1 LREGAKG
8 CIPREKTTGFSE
20 TQSEVKEKMERYNPF
35 DNVITVVENAASK
48 LGYAPADYE
57 TLKHPERE
65 LQVSIPVR
73 MDDGT
78 IRVFE
83 GYRVQHSTT
92 RGPAKGGIRFHPS
105 VNKDEVKALAAWMTF
120 KCAVVNIPYGGAKGG
135 VVVDPKKLSKSELRH
150 MTRRFTTMIAPIIG
164 PDQDIP
170 APDVNTNPEI
180 MGWIMDTYSM
190 LKGHSVPGVVTGKPL
205 AINGIPGRMSATGR
219 GVMFTTKNILNK
231 MGIDFKNASIAIQG
245 FGNVGGTA
253 ARLLH
258 KEGFRIVAVSDV
270 SGGLYCKDG
279 LDVYALLD
287 FTKNNPDKLFEDYE
301 AAGVAHISNAE
312 VLATECTV
320 LIPAAME
327 NQINEET
334 ADSLRCQI
342 VVEAANGPT
351 SLEGDEILGKRGI
364 TIVPDI
370 LCNAGGVVVSYLEWV
385 QNQQAIYWEET
396 ETNTK
401 LKHVMDRSFEEV
413 CEMAEDKKVTLR
425 EAAYMIAIQR
435 VVEAKKIRG
444 VWP

>member
-1 LREGAKG
+1 M
-8 CIPREKTTGFSE
+8 EK
-20 TQSEVKEKMERYNPF
+20 YNPF
-35 DNVITVVENAASK
+35 DNVIAVVENAAQK
-48 LGYAPADYE
+48 LGYEPADYE
-57 TLKHPERE
+57 ALKYPERE

-73 MDDGT
+73 MDDGS
-78 IRVFE
+78 IHVFE

-92 RGPAKGGIRFHPS
+92 RGPAKGGIRFHPA

-135 VVVDPKKLSKSELRH
+135 VVVDPRKLSKSELRH
-150 MTRRFTTMIAPIIG
+150 MTRRFTAMIAPIIG

-190 LKGHSVPGVVTGKPL
+190 LKGHSMPGVVTGKPL

-219 GVMFTTKNILNK
+219 GVMFTTKNILTK
-231 MGIDFKNASIAIQG
+231 MGIPFQDAEIAIQG

-253 ARLLH
+253 ARLLY
-258 KEGFRIVAVSDV
+258 KEGFKVVAVSDV
-270 SGGLYCKDG
+270 SGGLYCKEG
-279 LDVYALLD
+279 LNIYELLD

-301 AAGVAHISNAE
+301 AEGVVHITNAE

-334 ADSLRCQI
+334 ADSLRCRI
-342 VVEAANGPT
+342 VIEAANGPT
-351 SLEGDEILGKRGI
+351 SLEGDEILSRRGI
-364 TIVPDI
+364 TVVPDI

-396 ETNTK
+396 ETNSK

-413 CEMAEDKKVTLR
+413 CEMAEDKKVSYR

>member
-1 LREGAKG
+1 M
-8 CIPREKTTGFSE
+8 EK
-20 TQSEVKEKMERYNPF
+20 YNPF
-35 DNVITVVENAASK
+35 DNVIAVVENAAQK
-48 LGYAPADYE
+48 LGYEPADYE
-57 TLKHPERE
+57 ALKYPERE

-73 MDDGT
+73 MDDGS
-78 IRVFE
+78 IHVFE

-92 RGPAKGGIRFHPS
+92 RGPAKGGIRFHPA

-135 VVVDPKKLSKSELRH
+135 VVVDPRKLSKSELRH
-150 MTRRFTTMIAPIIG
+150 MTRRFTAMIAPIIG

-190 LKGHSVPGVVTGKPL
+190 LKGHSMPGVVTGKPL

-219 GVMFTTKNILNK
+219 GVMFTTKNILTK
-231 MGIDFKNASIAIQG
+231 MGIPFQDAEIAIQG

-253 ARLLH
+253 ARLLY
-258 KEGFRIVAVSDV
+258 KEGFKVVAVSDV

-279 LDVYALLD
+279 LNIYELLD

-301 AAGVAHISNAE
+301 AEGVVHITNAE

-334 ADSLRCQI
+334 ADSLRCRI
-342 VVEAANGPT
+342 VIEAANGPT
-351 SLEGDEILGKRGI
+351 SLEGDEILSRRGI
-364 TIVPDI
+364 TVVPDI

-396 ETNTK
+396 ETNSK

-413 CEMAEDKKVTLR
+413 CEMAEDKKVSYR

>member
-1 LREGAKG
+1 M
-8 CIPREKTTGFSE
+8 EK
-20 TQSEVKEKMERYNPF
+20 YNPF
-35 DNVITVVENAASK
+35 DNVITVVERAAK
-48 LGYAPADYE
+48 RLGYEPADYE
-57 TLKHPERE
+57 TLKYAERE

-73 MDDGT
+73 MDDGS

-120 KCAVVNIPYGGAKGG
+120 KCAVVNIPFGGAKGG
-135 VVVDPKKLSKSELRH
+135 VVVDPKELSKSELRH
-150 MTRRFTTMIAPIIG
+150 MTRRFTAMIAPIID
-164 PDQDIP
+164 PYQDIP

-190 LKGHSVPGVVTGKPL
+190 MKGHSVPGIVTGKPL

-219 GVMFTTKNILNK
+219 GVMFTTKNILNR
-231 MGIDFKNASIAIQG
+231 MGIAFKNATIAIQG

-253 ARLLH
+253 ARLLY
-258 KEGFRIVAVSDV
+258 KEGFKVVAVSDV
-270 SGGLYCKDG
+270 SGGLYKEDG
-279 LDVYALLD
+279 LNIYELLE

-301 AAGVAHISNAE
+301 AEGVCHITNAE
-312 VLATECTV
+312 VLSTKCTV

-334 ADSLRCQI
+334 AHSLQCQI

-351 SLEGDEILGKRGI
+351 TLEGDAILAEKNI
-364 TIVPDI
+364 PVIPDI

-396 ETNTK
+396 ETNTR

-413 CEMAEDKKVTLR
+413 CQMADENQVSYRD
-425 EAAYMIAIQR
+425 AAYMIAIQR

>member
-1 LREGAKG
+1 
-8 CIPREKTTGFSE
+8 
-20 TQSEVKEKMERYNPF
+20 MEQYNPF
-35 DNVITVVENAASK
+35 DNVITVVENAAQK
-48 LGYAPADYE
+48 LGYQPADYE

-73 MDDGT
+73 MDNGE
-78 IRVFE
+78 IHVFT

-105 VNKDEVKALAAWMTF
+105 VNMDEVKALAAWMTF

-135 VVVDPKKLSKSELRH
+135 VVVDPKKLSTSELRH
-150 MTRRFTTMIAPIIG
+150 MTRRYTAMISPIIG
-164 PDQDIP
+164 PEQDIP
-170 APDVNTNPEI
+170 APDVNTNPQV

-190 LKGHSVPGVVTGKPL
+190 LKGHNTPGVVTGKPL

-219 GVMFTTKNILNK
+219 GVMFTCKNILAK
-231 MGIDFKNASIAIQG
+231 KGIAIQDCTVAIQG

-253 ARLLH
+253 ARLLY
-258 KEGFRIVAVSDV
+258 KEGFTVVAVSDV
-270 SGGLYCKDG
+270 SGGVYKADG
-279 LDVYALLD
+279 LNIYEILD
-287 FTKNNPDKLFEDYE
+287 FVKQNPGKMLEDYH
-301 AAGVAHISNAE
+301 ADGVQHITNREILS
-312 VLATECTV
+312 TECTI

-327 NQINEET
+327 NQLNSDT
-334 ADSLRCQI
+334 AGDVKATI

-351 SLEGDEILGKRGI
+351 SLNGDKILGQRGI
-364 TIVPDI
+364 TVVPDI

-413 CEMAEDKKVTLR
+413 CAMAEEKKVTLR

>member
-1 LREGAKG
+1 M
-8 CIPREKTTGFSE
+8 EK
-20 TQSEVKEKMERYNPF
+20 YNPF
-35 DNVITVVENAASK
+35 DNVIAVVENAAQK
-48 LGYAPADYE
+48 LGYEPADYE
-57 TLKHPERE
+57 ALKYPERE

-73 MDDGT
+73 MDDGS
-78 IRVFE
+78 IHVFE

-92 RGPAKGGIRFHPS
+92 RGPAKGGIRFHPA

-120 KCAVVNIPYGGAKGG
+120 KCAVVNIPYGGAQGG
-135 VVVDPKKLSKSELRH
+135 VVVDPRKLSKSELRH
-150 MTRRFTTMIAPIIG
+150 MTRRFTAMIAPIIG

-190 LKGHSVPGVVTGKPL
+190 LKGHSMPGVVTGKPL

-219 GVMFTTKNILNK
+219 GVMFTTKNILTK
-231 MGIDFKNASIAIQG
+231 MGIPFQDAEIAIQG

-253 ARLLH
+253 ARLLY
-258 KEGFRIVAVSDV
+258 KEGFKVVAVSDV

-279 LDVYALLD
+279 LNIYELLD

-301 AAGVAHISNAE
+301 AEGIVHITNAE

-334 ADSLRCQI
+334 ADSLRCRI
-342 VVEAANGPT
+342 VIEAANGPT
-351 SLEGDEILGKRGI
+351 SLEGDEILSRRGI
-364 TIVPDI
+364 TVVPDI

-396 ETNTK
+396 ETNSK

-413 CEMAEDKKVTLR
+413 CEMAEDKNVSYR

>member
-1 LREGAKG
+1 MK
-8 CIPREKTTGFSE
+8 K
-20 TQSEVKEKMERYNPF
+20 YNPF
-35 DNVITVVENAASK
+35 DNVITVVERAAQK
-48 LGYAPADYE
+48 LGYEPADYE
-57 TLKHPERE
+57 TLKYAERE

-73 MDDGT
+73 MDDGS
-78 IRVFE
+78 IKVFE

-120 KCAVVNIPYGGAKGG
+120 KCAVVNIPFGGAKGG
-135 VVVDPKKLSKSELRH
+135 VVVDPRKLSKSELRH
-150 MTRRFTTMIAPIIG
+150 MTRRFTAMISPIID
-164 PDQDIP
+164 PNQDIP

-190 LKGHSVPGVVTGKPL
+190 MKGHSVPGIVTGKPL

-219 GVMFTTKNILNK
+219 GVMFTTKNILDR
-231 MGIDFKNASIAIQG
+231 MGIAYKDASIAIQG

-253 ARLLH
+253 ARLLY
-258 KEGFRIVAVSDV
+258 KEGFKVIAVSDV
-270 SGGLYCKDG
+270 SGGLYKEDG
-279 LDVYALLD
+279 LNIYELLE

-301 AAGVAHISNAE
+301 GEGVSHITNEE
-312 VLATECTV
+312 VLAVKCTV

-334 ADSLRCQI
+334 ADTLNCQV

-351 SLEGDEILGKRGI
+351 TLEGDEILAKKNI
-364 TIVPDI
+364 PVIPDI

-396 ETNTK
+396 ETNTR

-413 CEMAEDKKVTLR
+413 CQMADENQVSYRD
-425 EAAYMIAIQR
+425 AAYMIAIQR

>member
-1 LREGAKG
+1 M
-8 CIPREKTTGFSE
+8 EK
-20 TQSEVKEKMERYNPF
+20 YNPF
-35 DNVITVVENAASK
+35 DNVITVVENAAKK
-48 LGYAPADYE
+48 LGYEPADYE

-73 MDDGT
+73 MDDGS

-83 GYRVQHSTT
+83 GYRIQHSTT
-92 RGPAKGGIRFHPS
+92 RGPAKGGLRFHPS

-135 VVVDPKKLSKSELRH
+135 VVVDPKELSKSELRH
-150 MTRRFTTMIAPIIG
+150 MTRRFTAMIAPIIG
-164 PDQDIP
+164 PNQDIP

-190 LKGHSVPGVVTGKPL
+190 LKGHSVPSIVTGKPL

-219 GVMFTTKNILNK
+219 GVMFTVKNILNRMK
-231 MGIDFKNASIAIQG
+231 IPFQDATIAIQG

-253 ARLLH
+253 ARLLY
-258 KEGFRIVAVSDV
+258 KEGFKVVAVSDV
-270 SGGLYCKDG
+270 SGGLYKKEG
-279 LDVYALLD
+279 LDIYELLD
-287 FTKNNPDKLFEDYE
+287 FTKNNPDKLFQDYDKE
-301 AAGVAHISNAE
+301 GVTHITNEE

-327 NQINEET
+327 NQINEAT
-334 ADSLRCQI
+334 ADSVKCQV

-351 SLEGDEILGKRGI
+351 TLEGDKILEEKKI
-364 TIVPDI
+364 PVIPDI

-396 ETNTK
+396 ETNSK
-401 LKHVMDRSFEEV
+401 LKHVMDRSFAEV
-413 CEMAEDKKVTLR
+413 CQMADDKQVSYR

>member
-1 LREGAKG
+1 
-8 CIPREKTTGFSE
+8 
-20 TQSEVKEKMERYNPF
+20 MEQYNPF
-35 DNVITVVENAASK
+35 DNVITVVKNAAGR
-48 LGYAPADYE
+48 LGYEQADYE
-57 TLKHPERE
+57 TLLHPERE

-73 MDDGT
+73 MDDGK

-92 RGPAKGGIRFHPS
+92 RGPAKGGIRFHPA

-135 VVVDPKKLSKSELRH
+135 VVVDPKQLSKSELRH
-150 MTRRFTTMIAPIIG
+150 MTRRFTAMIAPIIG

-190 LKGHSVPGVVTGKPL
+190 LKGYSVPGVVTGKPL
-205 AINGIPGRMSATGR
+205 AIHGIPGRMSATGR
-219 GVMFTTKNILNK
+219 GVMFTCKNILRK
-231 MGIDFKNASIAIQG
+231 QGIAIADCKVAIQG

-253 ARLLH
+253 ARLLY
-258 KEGFRIVAVSDV
+258 KEGFCVVAVSDV
-270 SGGLYCKDG
+270 SGGLYKADG
-279 LDVYALLD
+279 LDIYDILD
-287 FTKNNPDKLFEDYE
+287 FTKQTGKMLADYQ
-301 AAGVAHISNAE
+301 ADGVQHTPADA
-312 VLATECTV
+312 VLRTECTI

-327 NQINEET
+327 NQLNAET
-334 ADSLRCQI
+334 AHDVHAPI
-342 VVEAANGPT
+342 IVEAANGPT
-351 SLEGDEILGKRGI
+351 SLEGDRILAEKGVVV
-364 TIVPDI
+364 VPDI

-396 ETNTK
+396 ETNAK

-413 CEMAEDKKVTLR
+413 WAMAEQQQASLR

-435 VVEAKKIRG
+435 VIEAKKIRG

>member
-1 LREGAKG
+1 
-8 CIPREKTTGFSE
+8 
-20 TQSEVKEKMERYNPF
+20 MERYNPF
-35 DNVITVVENAASK
+35 DNVITVVENAAQK

-92 RGPAKGGIRFHPS
+92 RGPAKGGIRFHPA

-135 VVVDPKKLSKSELRH
+135 VVVDPRQLSKSELRH
-150 MTRRFTTMIAPIIG
+150 MTRRFTAMIAPIIG

-190 LKGHSVPGVVTGKPL
+190 LKGHSMPGVVTGKPL
-205 AINGIPGRMSATGR
+205 AIHGIPGRMSATGR
-219 GVMFTTKNILNK
+219 GVMFTTKNILKK
-231 MGIDFKNASIAIQG
+231 MDIAFEDATIAIQG

-253 ARLLH
+253 ARLLY

-279 LDVYALLD
+279 LNIYELLD
-287 FTKNNPDKLFEDYE
+287 FTKKNPDKLFADYE
-301 AAGVAHISNAE
+301 AEGVSHITNAE
-312 VLATECTV
+312 VLAAECTV

-327 NQINEET
+327 NQINEDT
-334 ADSLRCQI
+334 AATLRCKI

-351 SLEGDEILGKRGI
+351 NLEGDKILAERGV
-364 TIVPDI
+364 TVVPDI

-401 LKHVMDRSFEEV
+401 LKHVMDRSFGEV
-413 CEMAEDKKVTLR
+413 CEMAEESKVTLR

>member
-1 LREGAKG
+1 
-8 CIPREKTTGFSE
+8 
-20 TQSEVKEKMERYNPF
+20 MEQYNPF
-35 DNVITVVENAASK
+35 DNVITVVENAAQK
-48 LGYAPADYE
+48 LGYQPADYE

-73 MDDGT
+73 MDNGE
-78 IRVFE
+78 IHVFT

-105 VNKDEVKALAAWMTF
+105 VNMDEVKALAAWMTF

-135 VVVDPKKLSKSELRH
+135 VVVDPKKLSTSELRH
-150 MTRRFTTMIAPIIG
+150 MTRRYTAMISPIIG
-164 PDQDIP
+164 PEQDIP
-170 APDVNTNPEI
+170 APDVNTNPQV

-190 LKGHSVPGVVTGKPL
+190 LKGHNTPGVVTGKPL

-219 GVMFTTKNILNK
+219 GVMFTCKNILAK
-231 MGIDFKNASIAIQG
+231 KGIAIQDCTVAIQG

-253 ARLLH
+253 ARLLY
-258 KEGFRIVAVSDV
+258 KEGFTVVAVSDV
-270 SGGLYCKDG
+270 SGGVYKADG
-279 LDVYALLD
+279 LNIYEILD
-287 FTKNNPDKLFEDYE
+287 FVKQNPGKMLEDYH
-301 AAGVAHISNAE
+301 ADGVQHITNREILS
-312 VLATECTV
+312 TECTI

-327 NQINEET
+327 NQLNSDT
-334 ADSLRCQI
+334 AGDVKATI

-351 SLEGDEILGKRGI
+351 SLNGDKILGQRGI
-364 TIVPDI
+364 TVVPDI

-413 CEMAEDKKVTLR
+413 CAMAEEKKVTLR

-435 VVEAKKIRG
+435 VVGAKKIRG

>member
-1 LREGAKG
+1 
-8 CIPREKTTGFSE
+8 
-20 TQSEVKEKMERYNPF
+20 MENYNPF
-35 DNVITVVENAASK
+35 DNVIAVVENAAEK
-48 LGYAPADYE
+48 LGYVPADYE
-57 TLKHPERE
+57 TLKYSERE

-73 MDDGT
+73 MDDGS
-78 IRVFE
+78 IKVFE

-135 VVVDPKKLSKSELRH
+135 VIVDPRKLSKSELRH
-150 MTRRFTTMIAPIIG
+150 LTRRFTKMISPIIG

-180 MGWIMDTYSM
+180 MGWIMDTYSTM
-190 LKGHSVPGVVTGKPL
+190 KGHSVPGVVTGKPL

-219 GVMFTTKNILNK
+219 GVLFTTKNVLDK
-231 MGIDFKNASIAIQG
+231 MGIAFKDATIAIQG

-253 ARLLH
+253 ARLFY
-258 KEGFRIVAVSDV
+258 KEGFTVVAVSDV
-270 SGGLYCKDG
+270 SGGLYKADG
-279 LDVYALLD
+279 LNIYELLE
-287 FTKNNPDKLFEDYE
+287 FTKNNPDKLFEDYQAE
-301 AAGVAHISNAE
+301 GVKHITNAE
-312 VLATECTV
+312 ILSTKCTV
-320 LIPAAME
+320 LVPAAME
-327 NQINEET
+327 NQINSDT
-334 ADSLRCQI
+334 ADTLQCQ
-342 VVEAANGPT
+342 VVIEAANGPT
-351 SLEGDEILGKRGI
+351 TLNGDAILAKRNI
-364 TIVPDI
+364 PIIPDI
-370 LCNAGGVVVSYLEWV
+370 LCNAGGVIVSYLEWV
-385 QNQQAIYWEET
+385 QNLQAIYWEET

-413 CEMAEDKKVTLR
+413 YTMVQEKNVSYR

>member
-1 LREGAKG
+1 
-8 CIPREKTTGFSE
+8 
-20 TQSEVKEKMERYNPF
+20 MEQYNPF
-35 DNVITVVENAASK
+35 DNVITVVKNAADR
-48 LGYAPADYE
+48 LGYEQADYE
-57 TLKHPERE
+57 TLLHPERE

-78 IRVFE
+78 LRVFE

-92 RGPAKGGIRFHPS
+92 RGPAKGGIRFHPA

-135 VVVDPKKLSKSELRH
+135 VVVDPKQLSKSELRH
-150 MTRRFTTMIAPIIG
+150 MTRRFTAMIAPIIG

-190 LKGHSVPGVVTGKPL
+190 LKGYSVPGVVTGKPL
-205 AINGIPGRMSATGR
+205 AIHGIPGRMSATGR
-219 GVMFTTKNILNK
+219 GVMFTCKNILK
-231 MGIDFKNASIAIQG
+231 KKGIEISDCKVAIQG

-253 ARLLH
+253 ARLLY
-258 KEGFRIVAVSDV
+258 KEGFSVVAVSDV
-270 SGGLYCKDG
+270 SGGLYKADG
-279 LDVYALLD
+279 LDIYDILD
-287 FTKNNPDKLFEDYE
+287 FTKQTGKMLEAYRADGVEHI
-301 AAGVAHISNAE
+301 AAGD
-312 VLATECTV
+312 VLKTECTI

-327 NQINEET
+327 NQLNAET
-334 ADSLRCQI
+334 VGAVKAPI
-342 VVEAANGPT
+342 IVEAANGPT
-351 SLEGDEILGKRGI
+351 SLEGDKILHDMGVCV
-364 TIVPDI
+364 VPDI

-396 ETNTK
+396 ETNAK

-413 CEMAEDKKVTLR
+413 WAMAEQQQTSLR

-435 VVEAKKIRG
+435 VIEAKKIRG

>member
-1 LREGAKG
+1 
-8 CIPREKTTGFSE
+8 
-20 TQSEVKEKMERYNPF
+20 MEQYNPF
-35 DNVITVVENAASK
+35 DNVITVVEKAAK
-48 LGYAPADYE
+48 QLGYSSADYE
-57 TLKHPERE
+57 TLKYPERE

-73 MDDGT
+73 MDNGE
-78 IRVFE
+78 IHVFT

-92 RGPAKGGIRFHPS
+92 RGPAKGGIRFHPA
-105 VNKDEVKALAAWMTF
+105 VNMDEVKALAAWMTF

-135 VVVDPKKLSKSELRH
+135 VVVDPKKLSTSELRH
-150 MTRRFTTMIAPIIG
+150 MTRRYTAMISPIIG

-170 APDVNTNPEI
+170 APDVNTNPQV

-219 GVMFTTKNILNK
+219 GVMFTCKNILK
-231 MGIDFKNASIAIQG
+231 KKGIRIEDCKVAIQG

-253 ARLLH
+253 ARLLY
-258 KEGFRIVAVSDV
+258 KEGFTVVAVSDV
-270 SGGLYCKDG
+270 SGGLYKADG
-279 LDVYALLD
+279 LNVYDILE
-287 FTKNNPDKLFEDYE
+287 FTKQNPDKLLEDYQAE
-301 AAGVAHISNAE
+301 GVQHISNSDI
-312 VLATECTV
+312 LSTECTI

-327 NQINEET
+327 NQINSDT
-334 ADSLRCQI
+334 AGSVKALI
-342 VVEAANGPT
+342 IVEAANGPT
-351 SLEGDEILGKRGI
+351 SLKGDEILAERGV
-364 TIVPDI
+364 TVVPDI
-370 LCNAGGVVVSYLEWV
+370 LSNAGGVVVSYLEWV

-401 LKHVMDRSFEEV
+401 LKHVMDRSFDEV
-413 CEMAEDKKVTLR
+413 WTMAQEHNVSLR

>member
-1 LREGAKG
+1 
-8 CIPREKTTGFSE
+8 
-20 TQSEVKEKMERYNPF
+20 MEQYNPF
-35 DNVITVVENAASK
+35 DNVIAVVKDAASR
-48 LGYAPADYE
+48 LGYEQADYE
-57 TLKHPERE
+57 TLLHPERE

-73 MDDGT
+73 MDDGK

-83 GYRVQHSTT
+83 GYRIQHSTT
-92 RGPAKGGIRFHPS
+92 RGPAKGGIRFHPA

-150 MTRRFTTMIAPIIG
+150 MTRRFTAMIAPIIG
-164 PDQDIP
+164 PDRDIP

-219 GVMFTTKNILNK
+219 GVMFTCKNILK
-231 MGIDFKNASIAIQG
+231 KKGIAIADCKVAIQG

-253 ARLLH
+253 ARLLY
-258 KEGFRIVAVSDV
+258 KEGFTVVAVSDV
-270 SGGLYCKDG
+270 SGGLYKADG
-279 LDVYALLD
+279 LDIYDILE
-287 FTKNNPDKLFEDYE
+287 FTKQTGKMLEDYQ
-301 AAGVAHISNAE
+301 ADGVQHISSND
-312 VLATECTV
+312 VLKVECTI

-327 NQINEET
+327 NQLNSET
-334 ADSLRCQI
+334 AGDVKAPI

-351 SLEGDEILGKRGI
+351 SLEGDKILAEKQI
-364 TIVPDI
+364 TVVPDI

-396 ETNTK
+396 ETNAK

-413 CEMAEDKKVTLR
+413 WEMAENKQASLR

-435 VVEAKKIRG
+435 VIEAKKIRG